1 MQGDGARGRLHSV
14 AAADKQRIVKHIA
27 QARERAADRGLP
39 EMQFIGRERHALF
52 AKQHRKCD
60 KQVEIDFAE
69 IVFFDSHYGSNQL
82 E

>member
-1 MQGDGARGRLHSV
+1 MQGDGARGRLHPV
-14 AAADKQRIVKHIA
+14 AAANKERVIEHIA

-39 EMQFIGRERHALF
+39 EMQFIGRKRHALL
-52 AKQHRKCD
+52 AKQHRKRD
-60 KQVEIDFAE
+60 EQVEVDFAK